1 MEFSVCLINLT
12 FYFIEKRVDI
22 FMKRFFCFLLIFSLI
37 FGILTVGAE
46 NSGQLFAPDA
56 FQVVST
62 AFNSVNLSW
71 APVDGAS
78 GYVVYKLGGTLLT
91 YQRAKVSA
99 ETNCTVSSLAT
110 GTTYSFKVVAYE
122 TVDGKNIYGA
132 VSEAVLATPIL
143 GKTYSGYATATSPKG
158 STKLSWA
165 AVDGATGYVVYRS
178 FTAVGGYERY
188 KVAKSTS
195 YVTAGR
201 LYCYKVAAYR
211 TVNGVNVYGK
221 PSEAF
226 YTPEIPVTGMTSKMP
241 GATILQAWKIE
252 DSSTG
257 TSVVVQKLSYGSPI
271 GSYYEGRYY
280 SIPQVCFIAVVTCSP
295 DRFGCA
301 SALKTLNKTGLKK
314 GEGLVNDIALK
325 KDALVAIN
333 NEGYSGHWNFSIPS
347 TFLCDG
353 PVVKDGMVVQNR
365 GNSYAGSAIYKNG
378 TWLESKTI
386 SPTNVNSEILKGL
399 SYTQTSCSA
408 VLWNGVR
415 RSDTYTK
422 DTVLLGTGSNALKDR
437 TFYAQVDANHYL
449 LVVGEFMQISRIVDI
464 LQAYGAKK
472 AFKCNGGNCSYMY
485 LKGVGNV
492 TGTAAPQLVNLN
504 KLNVLEQEWL
514 GNRNLI
520 NGGKGAA
527 CPAVDI
533 IYVN

>member
-1 MEFSVCLINLT
+1 
-12 FYFIEKRVDI
+12 
-22 FMKRFFCFLLIFSLI
+22 MKRFFCFLLIFSLI

-143 GKTYSGYATATSPKG
+143 GKTYSGYATAISPKG
-158 STKLSWA
+158 STRLIWA

-178 FTAVGGYERY
+178 FSAVGGYERY

-280 SIPQVCFIAVVTCSP
+280 SIPQVCFIAVVTCTP
-295 DRFGCA
+295 NHFG
-301 SALKTLNKTGLKK
+301 SAAAWPLLNRTGIKK
-314 GEGLVNDIALK
+314 NQALVEDIAK
-325 KDALVAIN
+325 AKGAIVAIN
-333 NEGYSGHWNFSIPS
+333 NECYSGHWVPNVVSA
-347 TFLCDG
+347 FLTDG
-353 PVVKDGMVVQNR
+353 PVVKDGIIVQDKK
-365 GNSYAGSAIYKNG
+365 GATYDASAIYKDG
-378 TWLESKTI
+378 TWIRYKSI
-386 SPTNVNSEILKGL
+386 SPANVNAEIQKGL
-399 SYTQTSCSA
+399 SYTQA
-408 VLWNGVR
+408 PV
-415 RSDTYTK
+415 
-422 DTVLLGTGSNALKDR
+422 TGASIWGGKRVVKFGSQTQFMGNLKDR
-437 TFYAQVDANHYL
+437 TAYAQIDANHYL
-449 LVVGEFMQISRIVDI
+449 LMVGEFMQLDTMTSI
-464 LQAYGAKK
+464 LLKYGAQKG
-472 AFKCNGGNCSYMY
+472 FVCNGGNCSYMY
-485 LKGVGNV
+485 MRGVGNV
-492 TGTAAPQLVNLN
+492 TGTIAPQLKNLD
-504 KLNVLEQEWL
+504 KVNVLEQEWL
-514 GNRNLI
+514 GNHNLI

-533 IYVN
+533 IYVK

>member
-1 MEFSVCLINLT
+1 
-12 FYFIEKRVDI
+12 
-22 FMKRFFCFLLIFSLI
+22 MKRFFCFLLIFSLI

-158 STKLSWA
+158 STRLIWA

-226 YTPEIPVTGMTSKMP
+226 FTPEIPVTGMTSKMP

-295 DRFGCA
+295 NHFG
-301 SALKTLNKTGLKK
+301 SAAAWPLLNRTGIKK
-314 GEGLVNDIALK
+314 NQALVEDIAK
-325 KDALVAIN
+325 AKGAIVAIN
-333 NEGYSGHWNFSIPS
+333 NECYNGHWVPNVVSS
-347 TFLCDG
+347 FLSDG
-353 PVVKDGMVVQNR
+353 PVVKDGIIVQNK
-365 GNSYAGSAIYKNG
+365 GKSFVGSVIYENG
-378 TWLESKTI
+378 IWVKKKTLTQ
-386 SPTNVNSEILKGL
+386 TNVNTEINKGL
-399 SYTQTSCSA
+399 SYTQDVSSGPYIWDGKQVA
-408 VLWNGVR
+408 
-415 RSDTYTK
+415 K
-422 DTVLLGTGSNALKDR
+422 FGSQTQFMGNLKDR
-437 TFYAQVDANHYL
+437 TAYAQIDANHYL
-449 LVVGEFMQISRIVDI
+449 LMVGEFMPLDAMMSI
-464 LQAYGAKK
+464 LLHYGAQKG
-472 AFKCNGGNCSYMY
+472 FVCNGANCSYMY
-485 LKGVGNV
+485 MRGVGNV
-492 TGTAAPQLVNLN
+492 TGTTSPALSKLD
-504 KLNVLEQEWL
+504 KLNMLEQEWK
-514 GNRNLI
+514 GDQNLLS
-520 NGGKGAA
+520 GGKGSPCKAI
-527 CPAVDI
+527 DM
-533 IYVN
+533 IYIK